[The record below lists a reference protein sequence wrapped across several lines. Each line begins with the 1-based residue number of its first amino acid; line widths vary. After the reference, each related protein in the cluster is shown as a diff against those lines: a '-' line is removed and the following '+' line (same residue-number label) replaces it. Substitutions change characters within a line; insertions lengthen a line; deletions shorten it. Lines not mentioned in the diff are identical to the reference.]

1 MSQDR
6 NTTVPV
12 ASKFVAAVLLISL
25 TGILICWRLAA
36 NTERA
41 HIQRMTHLAASAVA
55 ADLRSDMD
63 AWLLGQVRLAK
74 MWEID
79 EPNYDQ
85 WMAFASLYIEHHPGC
100 LAIEWLDPK
109 YEERWIARSSGEK
122 TPLPGNGMRERLLQS
137 ALQSK
142 EPVLSNLFNAPDGRK
157 QWLTIVPIYQKE
169 QFRGFVLGSFD
180 VQRSLDAMF
189 EDIKGLNF
197 SVAIEEDGIEGF
209 RLDGSTTKN
218 EQEWAQ
224 TIDVPLQRRTWRLKV
239 WSKPEAME
247 EMRSNLPLV
256 TLFAG
261 LSACL
266 LLIVIARMV
275 EKLRA
280 EIAERKRME
289 ASLRASQVRFA
300 GILAISAE
308 AIISADVD
316 MRITLYNQSAENI
329 FGFSAKEALGQSLE
343 ILIPG
348 HFHAAHSRH
357 VAEFSQSA
365 KQSLHMSKRR
375 RVFGLRKDGTE
386 FPMAAS
392 VSRLDLGEEK
402 FFTIICSDV
411 TQEVRAAEELRKA
424 HDGLELRVRERTAE
438 LETSNQ
444 SLQLEIAERK
454 QAEEEI
460 QELSRRMMR
469 VQDEERRNLAR
480 ELHDGAT
487 QNLVAV
493 TLNLSRIRDAALED
507 PMARVELSEC
517 MELVEQCTNELRTV
531 SYLLHPP
538 LLEELGLERTLRGY
552 VEGFAR
558 RSGIAI
564 IMNAHGDLD
573 KLGFDVNLAV
583 FRIVQEALSNVHRH
597 SHSSTATVLL
607 ARDDKD
613 LLLEITD
620 QGRGFPGGING
631 GGVGMASI
639 RERIR
644 LLKGLLDIRTG
655 LQGTSITVHLPL
667 EHSKQP
673 SSRTATV

>member
-1 MSQDR
+1 MGQQR
-6 NTTVPV
+6 TATRPV
-12 ASKFVAAVLLISL
+12 ASKLVLAVLLISV
-25 TGILICWRLAA
+25 TSTMICWRLAA
-36 NTERA
+36 NTERT

-85 WMAFASLYIEHHPGC
+85 WMAFAGLYIEHHPGC
-100 LAIEWLDPK
+100 LAIESLDPK
-109 YEERWIARSSGEK
+109 YQERWIARSPGEK
-122 TPLPGNGMRERLLQS
+122 TPLSGNRTREGLLQR

-142 EPVLSNLFNAPDGRK
+142 APVLSNLFNAPDGRK
-157 QWLTIVPIYQKE
+157 QWLTIVPIYQKGR
-169 QFRGFVLGSFD
+169 FRGFVLGSFD
-180 VQRSLDAMF
+180 AQRSLDGMF

-197 SVAIEEDGIEGF
+197 SVAIEENGVEEF

-224 TIDVPLQRRTWRLKV
+224 TIDVPLQGQRWRLKV
-239 WSKPEAME
+239 WSKPEAMG
-247 EMRSNLPLV
+247 EMRSNLPIV

-266 LLIVIARMV
+266 LLVVIARMV

-280 EIAERKRME
+280 EIAERKRIE
-289 ASLRASQVRFA
+289 ASLRASQARFA

-308 AIISADVD
+308 AIISADAN

-329 FGFSAKEALGQSLE
+329 FGFSAKEALGQSLD

-386 FPMAAS
+386 FPMTAS

-411 TQEVRAAEELRKA
+411 TQEVLAAEELRKA
-424 HDGLELRVRERTAE
+424 HDELELRVRERTADLVQSNHLLQGE
-438 LETSNQ
+438 ILERR
-444 SLQLEIAERK
+444 EAE
-454 QAEEEI
+454 QQV

-469 VQDEERRNLAR
+469 VQEEERRNLAR

-487 QNLVAV
+487 QNLVAL
-493 TLNLSRIRDAALED
+493 TLNMAPILEAID
-507 PMARVELSEC
+507 VAPATRAMIEEC
-517 MELVEQCTNELRTV
+517 MRLIDESTNELRTI

-538 LLEELGLERTLRGY
+538 LLEELGLSRTLRGY
-552 VEGFAR
+552 VEGFSK
-558 RSGIAI
+558 RSGIAVSLTTE
-564 IMNAHGDLD
+564 GELD
-573 KLGFDVNLAV
+573 GLGFDIELAV
-583 FRIVQEALSNVHRH
+583 FRIVQESLSNVHRH
-597 SHSSTATVLL
+597 SHSSTAAILL
-607 ARDDKD
+607 IRQGAS
-613 LLLEITD
+613 LHLEIAD
-620 QGRGFPGGING
+620 QGRGNSTGQGQSG
-631 GGVGMASI
+631 SWHRQHM
-639 RERIR
+639 RE
-644 LLKGLLDIRTG
+644 
-655 LQGTSITVHLPL
+655 GTPVEGDGEYHHDFSGTVISVRLPL
-667 EHSKQP
+667 PEEQAL
-673 SSRTATV
+673 SSNAVA

>member
-1 MSQDR
+1 MGQHRSA
-6 NTTVPV
+6 TGPV
-12 ASKFVAAVLLISL
+12 ASKLLLAVLLISL
-25 TGILICWRLAA
+25 TSTLICWRLAA
-36 NTERA
+36 SNERG

-85 WMAFASLYIEHHPGC
+85 WMAFASLYVEHHPGC
-100 LAIEWLDPK
+100 VAIEWLDPK
-109 YEERWIARSSGEK
+109 YEERWIARSPGE
-122 TPLPGNGMRERLLQS
+122 TSPLPGNGMRERLLQS

-169 QFRGFVLGSFD
+169 RFRGFVLGSFD

-197 SVAIEEDGIEGF
+197 SVAIEEKGVEGF

-224 TIDVPLQRRTWRLKV
+224 TIDVPLQGQTWRLKV
-239 WSKPEAME
+239 WSKPEAMG
-247 EMRSNLPLV
+247 EMRSNLPIV
-256 TLFAG
+256 TLLAG

-266 LLIVIARMV
+266 LLVVIAQMV

-280 EIAERKRME
+280 EIAERKRVE
-289 ASLRASQVRFA
+289 ASLRASQARFA

-308 AIISADVD
+308 AIISADAS

-329 FGFSAKEALGQSLE
+329 FGFSAKEALGQSLD

-357 VAEFSQSA
+357 VEEFSQSA
-365 KQSLHMSKRR
+365 KHSLHMSKRR

-386 FPMAAS
+386 FPMTAS

-402 FFTIICSDV
+402 LFTIICSDI
-411 TQEVRAAEELRKA
+411 TQEVSAAEELRQA
-424 HDGLELRVRERTAE
+424 HAELELRVRERTAD
-438 LETSNQ
+438 LVQSNQ
-444 SLQLEIAERK
+444 LLQSEIIERK
-454 QAEEEI
+454 EAEQQVED
-460 QELSRRMMR
+460 LSRRMMR
-469 VQDEERRNLAR
+469 VQEEERRHLAR

-487 QNLVAV
+487 QNMVAL
-493 TLNLSRIRDAALED
+493 TLNMAPILDAVDVAPATRSLIE
-507 PMARVELSEC
+507 EC
-517 MELVEQCTNELRTV
+517 MRLIDESTNELRTI

-538 LLEELGLERTLRGY
+538 LLEELGLSRTLRGY
-552 VEGFAR
+552 VEGFSK
-558 RSGIAI
+558 RSGVAVSLTTQ
-564 IMNAHGDLD
+564 GELD
-573 KLGFDVNLAV
+573 RLGFDVELAV
-583 FRIVQEALSNVHRH
+583 FRIVQESLSNIHRH
-597 SHSSTATVLL
+597 SHSSTANILL
-607 ARDDKD
+607 IRQGGF
-613 LLLEITD
+613 LSLEVAD
-620 QGRGFPGGING
+620 QGRGIPPGKGNS
-631 GGVGMASI
+631 GVGIAGI
-639 RERIR
+639 RERVR
-644 LLKGLLDIRTG
+644 LLKGTVTIRSDAS
-655 LQGTSITVHLPL
+655 GTIIRISLPMP
-667 EHSKQP
+667 EEQAA
-673 SSRTATV
+673 SSGAVA